1 MENTKEYLTQL
12 YRITF
17 NDYRL
22 APDENAKQENLKEL
36 AKITATATECFGYDF
51 ADSLRETV
59 Y

>member
-12 YRITF
+12 YRIAF

-22 APDENAKQENLKEL
+22 APTEDAKQTHLKEL

-51 ADSLRETV
+51 ADSLIEMV